1 MSFIDFLFSFL
12 SVIACLSAICV
23 VIVRNPIF
31 AVMNLILVF
40 INVSMMW
47 MLLGSEFLSLILILV
62 YVGAVMVMFLF
73 VVMMIDIHKI
83 NDKFSLN
90 RYIIFGF
97 FVGFVLVIEAAM
109 ILFATWN
116 QDFDMSMS
124 NCSSSITNSFSI
136 GYAMYS
142 DYYIFVEIGAVI
154 LLVGMISAIALT
166 MRTRKDRKRNEVDVA
181 LKADPSSRLI
191 MVKFPKNINNY
202 YANTVSSKEGNE

>member
-1 MSFIDFLFSFL
+1 MSFVDFLFSFL
-12 SVIACLSAICV
+12 SVVACLSAVCV
-23 VIVRNPIF
+23 VIVRNPIV
-31 AVMNLILVF
+31 AVMSLILVF

-47 MLLGSEFLSLILILV
+47 MLLGSEFLSLILVLV

-73 VVMMIDIHKI
+73 VVMMIDIHNLKE
-83 NDKFSLN
+83 DFSLN

-97 FVGFVLVIEAAM
+97 FVGFVLVIETAM

-116 QDFDMSMS
+116 KSFYMPMS
-124 NCSSSITNSFSI
+124 NYCSSMTNSFSI

-166 MRTRKDRKRNEVDVA
+166 IRTRKDKKTNEVDVA
-181 LKADPSSRLI
+181 LKADPASRLI

-202 YANTVSSKEGNE
+202 YTNGVSSKEGNE